1 MTIDNKIKNEILQY
15 DLNREVAKI
24 LALSSGKIDNIEILP
39 SDQIRTI
46 KLAKFTYSPLS
57 KAFEKQIKANE
68 EQGKKQV
75 EALEVLKPITQKLT
89 IEHAIPKHTLSE
101 ETITELNEIKEIKKA
116 KYSNIIKQ
124 INMHIIYRT
133 ISTFGRDIDNGTIT
147 QKEAD
152 EDQSNLLVEI
162 LVKK

>member
-57 KAFEKQIKANE
+57 KAFEKQIKTNE

-75 EALEVLKPITQKLT
+75 EALEVVKPITQKLT

-101 ETITELNEIKEIKKA
+101 ETITELNEIKEIEKA

>member
-1 MTIDNKIKNEILQY
+1 MIIDNKIKNEILQY

-39 SDQIRTI
+39 SDQSRTI

-101 ETITELNEIKEIKKA
+101 EAITELNEIKEIEKA

>member
-39 SDQIRTI
+39 SDQSRTI

-75 EALEVLKPITQKLT
+75 EALEVLKPIIQKLT

-101 ETITELNEIKEIKKA
+101 ETITELNEIKEIEKA

>member
-39 SDQIRTI
+39 SDQSRTI

-101 ETITELNEIKEIKKA
+101 ETITELNEIKEIEKA

-133 ISTFGRDIDNGTIT
+133 ISNFGRDTDNGTIT